1 MARTPSHE
9 RGATLAAR
17 LTGLDRRW
25 IFLLIGVVVCVPL
38 LVRVRMPLAIG
49 SAAERFHAAIEAV
62 PDGSIVVM
70 PLDYDPA
77 FTAEVHPMAV
87 AVLRRLFEKN
97 VRVITLT
104 LQPAGPPMA
113 DLAFATVGPAM
124 GKQYGVD
131 FVNLGYKSGNE
142 IVVLAIGTTIR
153 GTFPLDSHGTP
164 LGKLPLMDSIDR
176 LGQAKLL
183 IEIAATSAGPIW
195 VQQAQGRFHVPMVA
209 GVAGVMA
216 PEFYPYL
223 QSGQVRGLLGGMAG
237 AAEYETLSR
246 HPGTAV
252 RGMDAQSAAH
262 VVIALLILLGNLLWF
277 LGRRRPA
284 AASGVALL
292 CALAL
297 LGSGCG
303 RDTRTTN
310 DAAAPDTAREG
321 SVFVIT
327 FENGPVDQVRI
338 VRDTSNGIVVHGATA
353 LPTARGSRSRC
364 SGAAPTAATKTAA
377 VTVAKVALGRFQCE
391 PLVGRRRACA
401 PGSVRVRLTVS
412 FAQGKQDDAVRAAS
426 GDGRRF
432 TGPGMHTA
440 PDGSMLLRPDSGGPS
455 VKRST
460 NSCKSARRPRASP
473 GPRSRCARRAPAK
486 SQRSRTPARGR
497 SARASRSCGSA
508 A

>member
-1 MARTPSHE
+1 MAQTSSHE

-17 LTGLDRRW
+17 LTAIDRRW

-49 SAAERFHAAIEAV
+49 SAAERFHDAIEAV

-77 FTAEVHPMAV
+77 FTAEVHPMAI
-87 AVLRRLFEKN
+87 AVLHRLFEKH

-113 DLAFATVGPAM
+113 DAVFAAVGPAM

-142 IVVLAIGTTIR
+142 IVVLAIGTTMR

-195 VQQAQGRFHVPMVA
+195 VQQAQGRFHIPMVA

-237 AAEYETLSR
+237 AAEYETLIR

-262 VVIALLILLGNLLWF
+262 VVIAFLILLGNFLWF
-277 LGRRRPA
+277 VGRKGRA
-284 AASGVALL
+284 TGSGLALL
-292 CALAL
+292 CVLVLAFA
-297 LGSGCG
+297 GSGCG
-303 RDTRTTN
+303 GNARTTN

-321 SVFVIT
+321 SVFVVT
-327 FENGPVDQVRI
+327 FENGPVDQIRI
-338 VRDTSNGIVVHGATA
+338 VRDTSNGIVVHGATGFADGTRVAIA
-353 LPTARGSRSRC
+353 LLRRRPDGSDE
-364 SGAAPTAATKTAA
+364 TAA
-377 VTVAKVALGRFQCE
+377 VTVAKVALGRFQGE
-391 PLVGRRRACA
+391 PLAGAGGPVPAG
-401 PGSVRVRLTVS
+401 PVRVRLTVS
-412 FAQGKQDDAVRAAS
+412 FAPGKQDDAVRAAS

-432 TGPGMHTA
+432 TGGGMHTA
-440 PDGSMLLRPDSGGPS
+440 PDGSSYYDLILE
-455 VKRST
+455 
-460 NSCKSARRPRASP
+460 
-473 GPRSRCARRAPAK
+473 APL
-486 SQRSRTPARGR
+486 
-497 SARASRSCGSA
+497 
-508 A
+508 